1 LLTLVTNGQIKT
13 PPTWNSTPT
22 IHDRLLPVLPPLRN
36 RFGPVVAAKESG
48 GAYMGEGLL
57 LGDALGDNI
66 VPVLLEK
73 DLGTATTDDR
83 ALPPPFPVS
92 LWIAVLP
99 FGWRRLDSGSVILVA
114 RKVVSF

>member
-1 LLTLVTNGQIKT
+1 
-13 PPTWNSTPT
+13 
-22 IHDRLLPVLPPLRN
+22 
-36 RFGPVVAAKESG
+36 
-48 GAYMGEGLL
+48 MGEGLP
-57 LGDALGDNI
+57 LGDALGENI

-83 ALPPPFPVS
+83 PLPPPFPAS

-99 FGWRRLDSGSVILVA
+99 LRWRRLDSGSVILVA